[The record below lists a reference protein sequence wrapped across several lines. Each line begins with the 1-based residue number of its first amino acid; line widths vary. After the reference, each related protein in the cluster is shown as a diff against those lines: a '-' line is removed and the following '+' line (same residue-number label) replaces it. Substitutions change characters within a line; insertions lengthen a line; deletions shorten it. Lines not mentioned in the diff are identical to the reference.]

1 MAPYLRLDKRVCI
14 VTGAGNGIGLE
25 SALAFA
31 AEGAHVVCADV
42 RKEGADRAVD
52 LISKIEGGAPRAIAV
67 VADVGK
73 EQDIKDMVAQAVKEF
88 GRLDVIL

>member
-1 MAPYLRLDKRVCI
+1 MAPYLRLADKVAI

-42 RKEGADRAVD
+42 RKEGAERAVT
-52 LISKIEGGAPRAIAV
+52 LIGQIEGGAPKAIAV

-73 EQDIKDMVAQAVKEF
+73 EQDIKNMVAKAVQEF